1 MKTRKILEHIFLFF
15 IMSFSIFAARA
26 SGGIG
31 DLDIT
36 INLSP
41 VGKTKLYNISDKTV
55 LDTGVYNSQSPLIK
69 EQVIATVDVIMEPKK
84 WPKEN
89 ENSSLDYCIIDGD
102 FNGILRYRE
111 LGNSVEKTSIPLS
124 LKKYN
129 GADKVTMKLKSS
141 NYIDKGTQIQNEDK
155 TDQDYAF
162 TAYPTECNFSNMIT
176 RLHYSFDLVL
186 DIENIKNGDIIGGTV
201 KIEASTGKGAVKD
214 LVIAHMNGIM
224 TGSNR

>member
-1 MKTRKILEHIFLFF
+1 MKARKILEHIFLFF
-15 IMSFSIFAARA
+15 IMSFSIFAARV

-41 VGKTKLYNISDKTV
+41 VGKTKLYNIGDKTV
-55 LDTGVYNSQSPLIK
+55 LDTGIYNSQSPSIK

-84 WPKEN
+84 WQQ
-89 ENSSLDYCIIDGD
+89 ENSSLDYCTIDGD
-102 FNGILRYRE
+102 FNGILKYRE
-111 LGNSVEKTSIPLS
+111 LKNAVEKTSIPLS

-129 GADKVTMKLKSS
+129 GAEKVTMKLKSI
-141 NYIDKGTQIQNEDK
+141 NYKNKGTIIQNET
-155 TDQDYAF
+155 TDTYYAF
-162 TAYPTECNFSNMIT
+162 TAYPNECDYYNMIT

-201 KIEASTGKGAVKD
+201 EIEASAGKGAVKD